1 MAKRKR
7 RTTATV
13 IEQRLKEGRGQ
24 GRGASYKPWL
34 TIQDVSSTGT
44 CSRIKGLKTGRR
56 HELLS
61 QHEARY
67 FYILDWSPLVEDIR
81 EQYPL
86 LPLEETLEIAT
97 QLGIAHPVDPKTKH
111 PIVMTTDFHITVR
124 QNMGVSEQ
132 ARTVKPSKELNNR
145 RTLEKFEIE
154 RQYWLVRKIS
164 WGIVTEYEIPKV
176 LAKNIDWLHDRFAL
190 DNLSLSQREILQAK
204 QVLIKWITQRDAPLT
219 EITTDCDNKLGLEP
233 GDSLSVVRH
242 LLATR
247 ELLVDMNQPINPR
260 KKLVLLPTQSVDKD
274 QHIRDVK

>member
-67 FYILDWSPLVEDIR
+67 FYILDWSLRVEDIR

-86 LPLEETLEIAT
+86 LPLEETLEIASH
-97 QLGIAHPVDPKTKH
+97 LGISHPIDPKTKH
-111 PIVMTTDFHITVR
+111 PIVMTTDFHITIR
-124 QNMGVSEQ
+124 QNMGVFEQ

-154 RQYWLVRKIS
+154 RQYWLDRKIS
-164 WGIVTEYEIPKV
+164 WGIVTEHEIPKV

-190 DNLSLSQREILQAK
+190 EKLSLSEREILQAK
-204 QVLIKWITQRDAPLT
+204 KVLIKWITQRDAPLT
-219 EITTDCDNKLGLEP
+219 EITSDCDNKLGLEP

-274 QHIRDVK
+274 QHITDVR